1 MRKII
6 LYDFDG
12 TLTLEDTTKFLLF
25 ELVKLRPI
33 KLFSFIFV
41 MLGVTYIR
49 KSENFQSV
57 KNKAIGQLISGYSEE
72 QLKPAM
78 RNFYKRVKVIL
89 RPEVMDSLQKNLDL
103 KNEVIIVSASPEF
116 ILNDFFSQLEVQ
128 IIGTR
133 FHIED
138 NKFTGTLKGQNCYG
152 NEKVKRLN
160 EWSKINK
167 KNFIFEAWS
176 DHESDIPMM
185 NLAKNQFWIVD
196 KKKLETI
203 SKINPNA
210 TFLEYD

>member
-1 MRKII
+1 
-6 LYDFDG
+6 
-12 TLTLEDTTKFLLF
+12 
-25 ELVKLRPI
+25 
-33 KLFSFIFV
+33 

-167 KNFIFEAWS
+167 KNFIYEVWS
-176 DHESDIPMM
+176 DHESDIPLM
-185 NLAKNQFWIVD
+185 NLAQTQFWIVD
-196 KKKLETI
+196 KEKQETI